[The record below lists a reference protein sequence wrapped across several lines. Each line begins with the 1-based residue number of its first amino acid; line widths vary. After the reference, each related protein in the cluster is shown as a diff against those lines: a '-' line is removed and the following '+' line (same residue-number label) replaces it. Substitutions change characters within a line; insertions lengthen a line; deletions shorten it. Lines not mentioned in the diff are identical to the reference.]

1 MCIAAGISH
10 RLETW
15 SAPVRNCRSSRSLAV
30 LTRSLP
36 ETKEK
41 PIICLCGASFSNE
54 DAPKSHA
61 HIAHQDG
68 LMPPGAV
75 AKPMFKADL
84 QPQVQNGEHDLDS
97 AGNHQ
102 YQADDIIRSSSNGPT
117 PKSKPPLPVTL
128 QKAEPQAQSGRIDPD
143 ISQNI
148 QYQVDETPSF
158 RVISI
163 ETQSAGNKLEAD
175 FADSVYIEWQ
185 IWSLQGHPT

>member
-1 MCIAAGISH
+1 M
-10 RLETW
+10 
-15 SAPVRNCRSSRSLAV
+15 

-36 ETKEK
+36 DTEEK
-41 PIICLCGASFSNE
+41 PIVCLCGASFRKE

-61 HIAHQDG
+61 NIAHQYG
-68 LMPPGAV
+68 LTPLGA
-75 AKPMFKADL
+75 ALKPMFKTDL
-84 QPQVQNGEHDLDS
+84 QPQVQNEENDLDNANS
-97 AGNHQ
+97 HQ
-102 YQADDIIRSSSNGPT
+102 YRADDITRSPSNDPT
-117 PKSKPPLPVTL
+117 PKSKPPLSVTL

-148 QYQVDETPSF
+148 QYQVDETPFF

-163 ETQSAGNKLEAD
+163 ETQSADNKLEAD